1 MTCLIL
7 SEIIFREIRHKPNWF
22 LAHAHL
28 SNCSWCHGKEERL
41 RFPCAMSIAR
51 IDIYCLLCFGR
62 LFWLGV
68 VWYGTCS
75 ILISCFLSLFSFL
88 GIFFIYLSKSQTTTA
103 ELRPL
108 LIYPTQLGICW
119 FSSELML
126 WLIVFLNCWTPQ
138 VKPTE
143 SIRIPKENVWIGSSR
158 TL

>member
-1 MTCLIL
+1 MTCLL
-7 SEIIFREIRHKPNWF
+7 SEKIFREIRHKPNWF

-51 IDIYCLLCFGR
+51 YI
-62 LFWLGV
+62 LFVMFWTFVLIGCCV
-68 VWYGTCS
+68 VRYV
-75 ILISCFLSLFSFL
+75 FDPDFLFSFAL
-88 GIFFIYLSKSQTTTA
+88 FFSRDFLYISIKKSDDHCWAETA
-103 ELRPL
+103 L